1 SVGFNP
7 YQTAREEGSLRVRAY
22 VMPTARATEKMIDS
36 LEDLG
41 LKTGF
46 GDDYLKVGPAK
57 IYIDGSM
64 GARTAGCYEPYTD
77 DPNTSGLF
85 AISPEELKTRVAK
98 AHKAGLQVAIH
109 SIGDRAIDESLNAIE
124 AALEECPRDD
134 HRHRIEHCEVLT
146 GDRIL
151 RIRSLG
157 VVPSMQP
164 NFAGE
169 WGQSG
174 GMYEQRLGPERL
186 RLSNPYRRL
195 LDEGVKIA
203 FGSDCGFCPPWPFN
217 PLYGLWAAVCNPIEE
232 SRIALEEAVRCYTL
246 DAAYASFEEDIKGS
260 IEPGKLADIA
270 ILSEDITSIPP
281 EKIRDVTVDLT
292 MVGGRVQWRST

>member
-1 SVGFNP
+1 
-7 YQTAREEGSLRVRAY
+7 
-22 VMPTARATEKMIDS
+22 
-36 LEDLG
+36 

-64 GARTAGCYEPYTD
+64 GARTAVFYVPYAD
-77 DPNTSGLF
+77 DPDTSGLF
-85 AISPEELKTRVAK
+85 TISPEELMIRVSK

-109 SIGDRAIDESLNAIE
+109 SIGDRAIDESLDAIE
-124 AALEECPRDD
+124 AAIEECPRDD

-169 WGQSG
+169 WGGPG

-195 LDEGVKIA
+195 LDEGVKVA

-246 DAAYASFEEDIKGS
+246 DGAYASFEESIKGS
-260 IEPGKLADIA
+260 IEPGKLADMA
-270 ILSEDITSIPP
+270 ILSEDIASISP
-281 EKIRDVTVDLT
+281 EKIRDVMVDLT
-292 MVGGRVQWRST
+292 LVGGRVQWRST